1 MMNQSSFAN
10 IHAIVPVKVP
20 NGSKT
25 RLSRRLN
32 VNQRANLTITMLINV
47 LTALKRSSSV
57 NSVTVVCADREV
69 QPIVEGCDAAFL
81 WEGRRRGLNPAL
93 DFAMQEVPADSSVL
107 IIHADLPLVTSFDVD
122 SLVRRAGNCSL
133 ALAPSKDGM
142 GTNAIL
148 MQSPNMIRLGFGNG
162 SFHRHYA
169 LAKKMKLVLRVV
181 RIHGVAF
188 DVDDEQDLDELV
200 KYYVN
205 GQTRRVMKR
214 IIESELAE
222 MPPILVKITLANA
235 R

>member
-10 IHAIVPVKVP
+10 IHAIVPVNVP

-25 RLSRRLN
+25 RLSHRLN
-32 VNQRANLTITMLINV
+32 AHQRASLTITMLINV
-47 LTALKRSSSV
+47 LSALKRSSSV
-57 NSVTVVCADREV
+57 SSVTVVCADREMQTV
-69 QPIVEGCDAAFL
+69 VEGYGASFL

-93 DFAMQEVPADSSVL
+93 GFAMKEAPSGSSVL
-107 IIHADLPLVTSFDVD
+107 IIHADLPLLTSYDVD
-122 SLVRRAGNCSL
+122 NLGRRAGDCSL
-133 ALAPSKDGM
+133 ALVPSKDGT

-148 MQSPNMIRLGFGNG
+148 MRSPNMIRLAFGTN

-169 LAKKMKLVLRVV
+169 LARKLKLALRVV

-200 KYYVN
+200 KYYAD
-205 GQTRRVMKR
+205 GQTRGVMKR
-214 IIESELAE
+214 IIESETAGML
-222 MPPILVKITLANA
+222 PILVRL